1 MTRDIHEAVAALKRD
16 PKLAVIAEVDGLVV
30 EVRYKGR
37 RSAADVFRD
46 LGPWE
51 GESAEEMRTLL
62 REARNEGGS
71 GEPPKF

>member
-1 MTRDIHEAVAALKRD
+1 MIKTINEAVEELRRD
-16 PKLAVIAEVDGLVV
+16 PDRAITAEVDGLVI

-51 GESAEEMRTLL
+51 GETADEMRSLF
-62 REARNEGGS
+62 RESRRQGGS
-71 GEPPKF
+71 GEPPRF

>member
-1 MTRDIHEAVAALKRD
+1 MIRTINEAVAELKRD
-16 PKLAVIAEVDGLVV
+16 PQHAVTAEVDGMVV
-30 EVRYKGR
+30 EVRYRGR

-51 GESAEEMRTLL
+51 GESADEMRSLL
-62 REARNEGGS
+62 REARNQGGS